1 MATYELPKQTEGTL
15 GGLIQLVAH
24 HLNWGPSLSEET
36 ERMVLTAIRNAL
48 TTNAQAHPWMY
59 REQEFEIPLEADVV
73 CDEGDEDDRVWRHD
87 DDPFVLMREGVAVL
101 DGDVWPTDGKW
112 RTRYIRIENEDG
124 DDETRRICDVW
135 KVSVPGSPPTVTF
148 YMAVDRALTITGDD
162 LQYRVYTRH
171 YHLPQGTIDLVQN
184 QVSVKGQTGNA
195 EVRPTTDMRYDMF
208 DPENRATNVSRVN
221 YRWFAS
227 APESIPTPPREP
239 LVELDTA
246 EEPVLWEGPD
256 LPGTF
261 QYAVSWGW
269 GVWPN
274 LTNTTDAHWK
284 DRPFPRIIGDISR
297 PSAEIETDFEEAA
310 IKIQLVDPEWFFGRG
325 DHNLATPPADEERH
339 GHTGLRAY
347 VWKRQL
353 TVGATP
359 DLLDDTNFAVHAP
372 ADGGWYLWRVV
383 EEGDLEVYE
392 TMNTIYDT
400 GAIRVD
406 RRRSPNAGPV
416 KTITPEFGPQ
426 TSGWLRFRARLTP
439 DLLTSDSAD
448 MRLTPVGY
456 NAIAYHAAS
465 EIAQALGQLETS
477 AVLYRGYTGLVNSM
491 KPATP
496 GASSN
501 VRRRVGLRRRA

>member
-15 GGLIQLVAH
+15 GGLIQLVSH
-24 HLNWGPSLSEET
+24 HLNWGPSLSEEF
-36 ERMVLTAIRNAL
+36 ERMALTAIRNAL
-48 TTNAQAHPWMY
+48 TTNAEAHPWMY
-59 REQEFEIPLEADVV
+59 REQEFELPLEADVI
-73 CDEGDEDDRVWRHD
+73 CDETDEEDRVWRHD
-87 DDPFVLMREGVAVL
+87 DDPFVLIREDVAVA
-101 DGDVWPTDGKW
+101 DGDVWPTDGEW

-124 DDETRRICDVW
+124 ETEVRRICDVW
-135 KVSVPGSPPTVTF
+135 KTTVPGSPPTNTF
-148 YMAVDRALTITGDD
+148 KIAVDRALTITGED
-162 LQYRVYTRH
+162 LSYRVYTRF
-171 YHLPQGTIDLVQN
+171 YQLPQGTINLVQN
-184 QVSVKGQTGNA
+184 QVSIKGQTGNA
-195 EVRPTTDMRYDMF
+195 EVRPASDMRYDMF
-208 DPENRATNVSRVN
+208 DPEDRDASASRVN
-221 YRWFAS
+221 FRWFSS
-227 APESIPTPPREP
+227 AQESLPTPPREP
-239 LVELDTA
+239 LVELDTG

-274 LTNTTDAHWK
+274 LTNTTNAHWK
-284 DRPFPRIIGDISR
+284 DRPFPRIISDLSR

-325 DHNLATPPADEERH
+325 DHNLASPPADEDRH

-353 TVGATP
+353 TVGDTP
-359 DLLDDTNFAVHAP
+359 DLLDDPNFATHAP

-383 EEGDLEVYE
+383 EEGDLESYE
-392 TMNTIYDT
+392 TLNTIYDT

-416 KTITPEFGPQ
+416 KTITPEFVPEED
-426 TSGWLRFRARLTP
+426 GWLRFRARLSP

-456 NAIAYHAAS
+456 NAIAYQAAA
-465 EIAQALGQLETS
+465 EIANSLGQLEVGG
-477 AVLYRGYTGLVNSM
+477 VLFRRYMELVNTL

-501 VRRRVGLRRRA
+501 VIRKVGLRRRA